1 MPYTNLTGTIPAAAL
16 AIIITD
22 LTNARNALAPFLVNL
37 TPDDIKDMYK
47 MGDKRLSL
55 AAEALTL
62 STNNPT
68 LVPNFVSLPAAEEDF
83 EASHQQ
89 ADIEAILAPLLLSVQ
104 HTKMARGS
112 EVLTN
117 YVKAFKKNVDG
128 AAEQNVPGAAG
139 VKAMLDVHYDLP
151 NQPDGGTIT
160 PTPPPAPTPTTPTP

>member
-1 MPYTNLTGTIPAAAL
+1 MPYTNLTGIIQAAVL
-16 AIIITD
+16 GQIITD
-22 LTNARNALAPFLVNL
+22 LTNARTALLPYLVNL

-55 AAEALTL
+55 ANEAITL
-62 STNNPT
+62 SEGNPS
-68 LVPNFVSLPAAEEDF
+68 LVPNYVNLPAAQEDF
-83 EASHQQ
+83 QGALQQ
-89 ADIEAILAPLLLSVQ
+89 AQIEAILGPMLKSVE

-139 VKAMLDVHYDLP
+139 VKEMLDVHYDLP
-151 NQPDGGTIT
+151 DKPDGGTPGPGPI
-160 PTPPPAPTPTTPTP
+160 PIP

>member
-1 MPYTNLTGTIPAAAL
+1 MPYTNLTGIIPDPIFSVIMA
-16 AIIITD
+16 D
-22 LTNARNALAPFLVNL
+22 LNNARTALLPYLVNL

-55 AAEALTL
+55 ANEAITL
-62 STNNPT
+62 SENNPT
-68 LVPNFVSLPAAEEDF
+68 LVPNYVNLPAAQEDF
-83 EASHQQ
+83 HAAQQQ
-89 ADIEAILAPLLLSVQ
+89 AQIEALLVPLVLSVK

-151 NQPDGGTIT
+151 DQPDGGEAD
-160 PTPPPAPTPTTPTP
+160 PAPGPGVPAS

>member
-1 MPYTNLTGTIPAAAL
+1 MPYTNLTGIIPAAVL
-16 AIIITD
+16 GQIITD
-22 LTNARNALAPFLVNL
+22 LTNARTALLPFLVNL

-47 MGDKRLSL
+47 MGDKRMSL
-55 AAEALTL
+55 ATDAMTL
-62 STNNPT
+62 STGNPT
-68 LVPNFVSLPAAEEDF
+68 LVPNYVSLPAAQEDF
-83 EASHQQ
+83 QATQQQ
-89 ADIEAILAPLLLSVQ
+89 AQIEAILAPLLKSVE

-151 NQPDGGTIT
+151 DQPDGGTPGPGPI
-160 PTPPPAPTPTTPTP
+160 PIP